1 MTKTL
6 DLGCGSVPKNPFNAD
21 EQFGVDIVD
30 FGNPNIRIAD
40 LTIDPIPFDDDSFD
54 YVTGFDFLEHIPRVI
69 YLGRERKQPFIDIM
83 SEVWRVLK
91 PGGTAYFCTPA
102 VPHHEAFQDPQHVN
116 YISTKSI
123 LYFIQ
128 PSEHTNWDQSMGL
141 CEQYGFTGRFELVNQ
156 YWHPDV
162 PYWLVWEIKAVK
174 NEGN

>member
-6 DLGCGSVPKNPFNAD
+6 DLGCGSVPENPFNAD

-116 YISTKSI
+116 YISENSV
-123 LYFIQ
+123 LYF
-128 PSEHTNWDQSMGL
+128 SEPNHMAL
-141 CEQYGFTGRFELVNQ
+141 CRQYGFTGNFELLGQ
-156 YWHPDV
+156 KWHENV
-162 PYWLVWEIKAVK
+162 PYWLVWELKAVK
-174 NEGN
+174 